1 MLSPALNPLAFTAAT
16 LSLGAHAIV
25 VGVLLLEPAE
35 MPTERVQIVP
45 VVQAARASAS
55 ANAPTGTPGDV
66 PQVAAAPVET
76 PSTYVPE
83 SPANARITL
92 RSKPAGPPLPAL
104 SIVTTDK
111 PAPTLGVA
119 PRVKPAAQTRERSPD
134 TLTTETASLTHTPS
148 ELQSVRAIPRIE
160 TLIAVKPGNA
170 QPRYPLAARKR
181 GDEGEAIVRVEV
193 SGAGQVNAAEVVKSS
208 GFDILDNAAR
218 EAVARWQFQPATR
231 DGRPTAGRID
241 VPIEFRLR

>member
-1 MLSPALNPLAFTAAT
+1 MLPPALNLSAFTAAT

-25 VGVLLLEPAE
+25 VALLLREPAE

-45 VVQAARASAS
+45 IVQVARAPAPT
-55 ANAPTGTPGDV
+55 NAPTGTPGDE
-66 PQVAAAPVET
+66 PDVAAGPVET

-83 SPANARITL
+83 PVPQARITL
-92 RSKPAGPPLPAL
+92 RSKPAEPPLQAL
-104 SIVTTDK
+104 SIVTTDNL
-111 PAPTLGVA
+111 APTLSAA
-119 PRVKPAAQTRERSPD
+119 PRGKPAAQTREQSPA
-134 TLTTETASLTHTPS
+134 TLTTEITSLAPTPS
-148 ELQSVRAIPRIE
+148 ELQSVRAIPQIE
-160 TLIAVKPGNA
+160 TLIVVKPGNV

-181 GDEGEAIVRVEV
+181 GYEGKAIVRVEV